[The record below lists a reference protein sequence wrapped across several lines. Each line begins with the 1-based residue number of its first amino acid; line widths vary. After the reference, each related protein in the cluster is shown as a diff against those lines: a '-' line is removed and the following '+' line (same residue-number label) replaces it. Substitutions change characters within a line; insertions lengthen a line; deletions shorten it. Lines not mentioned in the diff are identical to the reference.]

1 MSLRLGIDVGGTNTD
16 AVVLDQHARL
26 IGSFKSPT
34 TPDVTSGIRDAVR
47 GLVERTPELDVG
59 SIQHAMLGTTHCT
72 NAILERRSLNRVGLV
87 RIGAPATLGIP
98 PYVGWPTDL
107 RNAIGGLH
115 VVVEGGHDYD
125 GREIKALDICAVQA
139 AAESFKGQV
148 DSLAVVGV
156 FSAVDPSHEQRAAN
170 ILRET
175 LGDLP
180 ITYSHEIGSLGLIER
195 ENAAIL
201 NAAVVDAAR
210 AAASAFEHALRDHGI
225 QAELFFSQNDGTL
238 MALQYAVRYPIL
250 TVASGP
256 ANSIRGAAFLSGE
269 QNAIVVDVGGTSTD
283 VGILVHGFPR
293 ESSIAVE
300 IGGVRTNFR
309 MPDLLSIALG
319 GGTRVEPREP
329 IRIGPSSVGY
339 RITTD
344 ALVFGGA
351 TLTLSDVAVADGR
364 AAMGDASR
372 VAHLDPE
379 LVQLAT
385 DQTRRM
391 CADVIDRIKTS
402 AEPQPIVLV
411 GGGSVVIPQDLGA
424 ASVVHRPD
432 HYDVANAI
440 GAAIAQCSGEIER
453 VFSLETHTRQ
463 EALDVAQELARA
475 EAIKAGALPE
485 TVHVIDVHEVPLAYL
500 PGNATR
506 IRVRAAGDL
515 SLNGVIR

>member
-1 MSLRLGIDVGGTNTD
+1 
-16 AVVLDQHARL
+16 VLDQQARL

-34 TPDVTSGIRDAVR
+34 TADVTGGIRNAVT
-47 GLVERTPELDVG
+47 GLVERTAGLDVG
-59 SIQHAMLGTTHCT
+59 RIEHAMLGTTHCT
-72 NAILERRSLNRVGLV
+72 NAILERRNLNRVGLV
-87 RIGAPATLGIP
+87 RIGAPSSLGIP

-107 RNAIGGLH
+107 RDAIGGLH

-125 GREIKALDICAVQA
+125 GREIKALDTCAVKA
-139 AAESFKGQV
+139 AAESFAGQV

-156 FSAVDPSHEQRAAN
+156 FSAVDPTHEQRAAD
-170 ILRET
+170 ILRER

-201 NAAVVDAAR
+201 NAAVVNAAN
-210 AAASAFEHALRDHGI
+210 AAATAFEQALREHGI
-225 QAELFFSQNDGTL
+225 HADLFFSQNDGTL

-283 VGILVHGFPR
+283 VGILVQGFPR
-293 ESSIAVE
+293 ESAIAVE

-319 GGTRVEPREP
+319 GGTRVEYGGER

-339 RITTD
+339 RITRD
-344 ALVFGGA
+344 ALVFGGD
-351 TLTLSDVAVADGR
+351 TLTLSDIAVADGR
-364 AAMGDASR
+364 ALMGDASR

-379 LVQLAT
+379 LVRLT
-385 DQTRRM
+385 TEQTRLM

-402 AEPQPIVLV
+402 AEPQPIVFV
-411 GGGSVVIPQDLGA
+411 GGGSVVIPTDLGA

-463 EALDVAQELARA
+463 EALDMAQELARA
-475 EAIKAGALPE
+475 EAIKAGASPE
-485 TVHVIDVHEVPLAYL
+485 TVHIIDIHEVPLAYL

-515 SLNGVIR
+515 AIDRVAH